1 MRTVIII
8 DADTIAVQAGA
19 AVQVAIKW
27 SDDVYSMYADG
38 EEAWVQVQEYIEDL
52 QLSIASLLGDPI
64 DTTTIVLAFSDPK
77 RKYFRHKIL
86 PTYKANRQKR
96 EGPMLVGY
104 LKKKMA
110 KKYKTYV
117 IRNLEADDILG
128 ILATNKDLIPEDA
141 IMVSVDK
148 DLQTIPG
155 KHYNP
160 NHPDNGIIYIDP
172 FMADRNH
179 LRQTLIGDTTD
190 GYKGCPGIGPV
201 GAGKI
206 KLHGEMAWCNVVA
219 AYLKAGKTEEDALL
233 QARVARILRAENY
246 SFQTKEITLW
256 TPERPAH
263 LRR

>member
-1 MRTVIII
+1 MKTVIII

-27 SDDVYSMYADG
+27 SDDIYSMYADG
-38 EEAWVQVQEYIEDL
+38 NEAWVQVQEYIEDL

-110 KKYKTYV
+110 EKYKTYV
-117 IRNLEADDILG
+117 IKNLEADDILG
-128 ILATNKDLIPEDA
+128 ILATNQDLIPEDS
-141 IMVSVDK
+141 IMISVDK
-148 DLQTIPG
+148 DLQTVPG

-160 NHPDNGIIYIDP
+160 NQPDSGIIYINP
-172 FMADRNH
+172 FVADVNH
-179 LRQTLIGDTTD
+179 LRQTLVGDTTD

-201 GAGKI
+201 GAEKI
-206 KLHGEMAWCNVVA
+206 DIRGLPEKAWSNVVA
-219 AYLKAGKTEEDALL
+219 AYKKAGLTEDDALI
-233 QARVARILRAENY
+233 QARMARILRSENY
-246 SFQTKEITLW
+246 SFRTKEITQW
-256 TPERPAH
+256 IP
-263 LRR
+263 